1 MPSASLPKTSNARR
15 DEEPDPV
22 GTRYVR
28 ALLSRHDVPTN
39 QHVIKIGEVLKVA
52 YTVAYR
58 RMNGTA
64 AWELE
69 EIETIA
75 KHYGE
80 SLATVFA
87 EQHSTDEVPGMLV
100 AGPVRVPCF
109 LVPGNASKEPA
120 RNSLVAVRLGDQ
132 WMVLPATEV
141 GSSKCFEVAS
151 VRVVGVGDRRW
162 RIAVLDDDRDEARNL
177 ARHFSN
183 RGCEV
188 EAFTR
193 VDDLVPSTRLRPFDG
208 FVIDWILAEGS
219 AAELVGMIRA
229 DDRDCPIAVLTGKI
243 QSDVMIE
250 PAVAEAVSTYKL
262 LFFEK
267 PTRLPI
273 VSAQLLQALVGR

>member
-1 MPSASLPKTSNARR
+1 MPSTSMSKASGARG
-15 DEEPDPV
+15 EGEAIPV
-22 GTRYVR
+22 ASRYVK
-28 ALLSRHDVPTN
+28 ALLTRHEIPSN
-39 QHVIKIGEVLKVA
+39 QHVTTIADVLGVA
-52 YTVAYR
+52 YTLAYR
-58 RMNGTA
+58 RMNGTV

-69 EIETIA
+69 EVERVA

-87 EQHSTDEVPGMLV
+87 EQGASEEVAGMLV
-100 AGPVRVPCF
+100 AGPVRVPCH
-109 LVPGNASKEPA
+109 LVPGNALRDPT

-132 WMVLPATEV
+132 WMVVPATDV
-141 GSSKCFEVAS
+141 GASQCFDIVS
-151 VRVVGVGDRRW
+151 MRVVGVGDRRW
-162 RIAVLDDDRDEARNL
+162 RIAVLDDDADETNNL
-177 ARHFSN
+177 AQHFSD

-193 VDDLVPSTRLRPFDG
+193 VDDLVPSMRLRPFDG
-208 FVIDWILAEGS
+208 FVIDWMLAEGS

-229 DDRDCPIAVLTGKI
+229 DDKDCPIAVLTGKI